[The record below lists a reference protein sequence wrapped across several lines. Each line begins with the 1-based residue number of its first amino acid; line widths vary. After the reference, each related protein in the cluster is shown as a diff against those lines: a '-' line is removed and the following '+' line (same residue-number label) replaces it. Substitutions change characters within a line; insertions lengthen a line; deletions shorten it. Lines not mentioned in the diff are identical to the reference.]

1 MKEWYRKPF
10 YHDFFLDIVEDFRTM
25 TQNVTT
31 DLKSTPL
38 LDLHKELGAK
48 LVPFAGW
55 NMPIQF
61 SGVLAEHTC
70 VREKV
75 GLFDV
80 SHMGEIEVEGKDAKK
95 FLQFLLSNNIDKMSD
110 GSALYSLMCYDN
122 GGVVDDLLVY
132 RFSSTHYFLCVN
144 ASNST
149 KDYEWIIGHSSSFNV
164 NVKNTSSRTAQ
175 LALQGPEAKNVLQPL
190 CDISLDDL
198 SYYNFREGKVSN
210 VESIISR
217 TGYTGEDGFELYLST
232 KKVSQV
238 FLSLM
243 EEGCPFGIQPVGLGA
258 RDTLRIEMG
267 YPLYG
272 NEIDDKPTPLEAGL
286 GWVVKFD
293 KGEFI
298 GRLSLLEQKEQGTL
312 RRKLVGVKLFSR
324 GVPRS
329 HYQVL
334 KNGESVGEIT
344 SGTFSPTLNTGIG
357 LCYVSKEYSNEG
369 NQLDVKIRDQL
380 VASEVVKLPFVP
392 THVKK

>member
-1 MKEWYRKPF
+1 MSYFLK
-10 YHDFFLDIVEDFRTM
+10 YHLIVK
-25 TQNVTT
+25 N
-31 DLKSTPL
+31 
-38 LDLHKELGAK
+38 
-48 LVPFAGW
+48 
-55 NMPIQF
+55 
-61 SGVLAEHTC
+61 
-70 VREKV
+70 
-75 GLFDV
+75 
-80 SHMGEIEVEGKDAKK
+80 
-95 FLQFLLSNNIDKMSD
+95 
-110 GSALYSLMCYDN
+110 
-122 GGVVDDLLVY
+122 
-132 RFSSTHYFLCVN
+132 HYFLCVN

-149 KDYEWIIGHSSSFNV
+149 KDYEWIVRHSSSFNV

-298 GRLSLLEQKEQGTL
+298 GRQSLLEQKEQGTL

-357 LCYVSKEYSNEG
+357 LCYVSREYSNEG

-380 VASEVVKLPFVP
+380 VAGEVVKLPFVP
-392 THVKK
+392 THVKKQ